1 MFQIFIVAHSGEG
14 ETGVFSGGAS
24 LNWTERLST
33 ESLSQPINIERIMV
47 IISETGPFIPII

>member
-1 MFQIFIVAHSGEG
+1 MFQNFIVAYSGEG
-14 ETGVFSGGAS
+14 GRSFFWKRV
-24 LNWTERLST
+24 TERLST

>member
-1 MFQIFIVAHSGEG
+1 MFQNFIVAHSGEG
-14 ETGVFSGGAS
+14 GRSFFLEARH
-24 LNWTERLST
+24 WTPLYG